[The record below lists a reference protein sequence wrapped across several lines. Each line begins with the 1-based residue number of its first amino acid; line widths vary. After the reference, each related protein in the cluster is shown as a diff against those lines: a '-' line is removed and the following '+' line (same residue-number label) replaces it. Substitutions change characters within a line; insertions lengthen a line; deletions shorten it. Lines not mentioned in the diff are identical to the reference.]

1 MHWCQGCD
9 KRSCMTGN
17 CEEFKWCGDGS
28 LCSECFVEE
37 EESEE
42 ESEEEDFEDED
53 GENGE
58 VSG

>member
-1 MHWCQGCD
+1 MHWCDGCG

-17 CEEFKWCGDGS
+17 CEEFKFCDVF
-28 LCSECFVEE
+28 LCSECYVEE
-37 EESEE
+37 DESS
-42 ESEEEDFEDED
+42 SEEEDFEDED